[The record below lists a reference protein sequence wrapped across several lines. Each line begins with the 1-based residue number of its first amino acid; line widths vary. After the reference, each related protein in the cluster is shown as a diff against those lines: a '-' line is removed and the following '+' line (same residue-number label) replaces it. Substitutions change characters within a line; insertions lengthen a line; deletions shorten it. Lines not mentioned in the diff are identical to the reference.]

1 MEAGSHILFGESF
14 DLCRPSCLRSEKT
27 GTPLWRNG
35 PPDKPVFCNACGLI
49 WRIKGTL
56 VNYMRAHRREDT
68 GAGEAG
74 PDKLKLKGQK

>member
-1 MEAGSHILFGESF
+1 MPMRATVTEQVKRRVQIAEEP
-14 DLCRPSCLRSEKT
+14 PSRA